1 MKKFIHTLII
11 VAIVSTIF
19 VSHGAALAQ
28 METGRLN
35 ATSVPAFPGAEG
47 FGANTLGGR
56 GGKIFEVTNVNDSG
70 SGSLRACVEASGA
83 RTCVFRVGGLIQ
95 LQSALV
101 IQNPYITIAGQT
113 APGGGITLK
122 KTNGGDA
129 LVIKTHDVI
138 LRYLAS
144 RPGPGGENHGA
155 EIASNGDH
163 LYNIIIDHCSFS
175 WGTDEVLETWYKVT
189 DTTIQWTIVS
199 EGLDCSTHSKGCHS
213 KGLMVGGYADSES
226 KQGLGSENITVHHNL
241 FAHNGERN
249 PLVQTSGLVD
259 VVNNIAYNP
268 FGTFMYLYMKSNSI
282 VPVNYVGNF
291 YKYGPETDSGK
302 YEIKTYD
309 DGGLGADIYVA
320 GNIGPHRKADNLAQD
335 VVVETGSRGFL
346 TSTRHPAP
354 QVTTT
359 SAFVA
364 YDQVLAGAGNSAGVS
379 CDGQWVNR
387 RDSIDARVVNDV
399 RNGTGHI
406 IDDPSQVGGWVTPA
420 AGAPCADSDHD
431 GMPDAYEAR
440 YGLNPNS
447 AADANADADADGYP
461 NVEEAINGTIPS
473 GGGGGPQE
481 QVANG
486 GFETYPV
493 ASNMPARW
501 QGVRFTA
508 GDGKDAAV
516 KYEGAASVKIAGDP
530 AVQKI
535 LTQTLLISGNT
546 GETMNFSFWV
556 RGVSIPAQGAVCEG
570 LALLYK
576 AGVIVERKNLKC
588 PTGSFAFRK
597 LSIAFPASASFDKVA
612 IRIRFKSTGTIW
624 FDKVS
629 LVK

>member
-1 MKKFIHTLII
+1 MKKLIHKLITIAALVATL
-11 VAIVSTIF
+11 F
-19 VSHGAALAQ
+19 VSHGAVQAQ
-28 METGRLN
+28 AEPASLN
-35 ATSVPAFPGAEG
+35 AANVTAFPGAEG
-47 FGANTLGGR
+47 FGANALGGR

-101 IQNPYITIAGQT
+101 IQNPFITIAGQT

-122 KTNGGDA
+122 KTNGGDT
-129 LVIKTHDVI
+129 LSIKTHDVI
-138 LRYLAS
+138 LRYIS
-144 RPGPGGENHGA
+144 FRPGAGGENHGA

-213 KGLMVGGYADSES
+213 KGLMVGGYASSES
-226 KQGLGSENITVHHNL
+226 KNALGSEKITVHHNL

-249 PLVQTSGLVD
+249 PLVQTSGVVD

-282 VPVNYVGNF
+282 VPVNYVGNYF
-291 YKYGPETDSGK
+291 KYGPDTDSGK

-320 GNIGPHRKADNLAQD
+320 GNIGPHRKTDDLAQD
-335 VVVETGSRGFL
+335 IVVDSNSRDYL

-364 YDQVLAGAGNSAGVS
+364 YDKVLASAGNSAGVS
-379 CDGQWVNR
+379 CDGQWFNR

-399 RNGTGHI
+399 KNGTGHI

-420 AGAPCADSDHD
+420 AGVPCADSDHD
-431 GMPDAYEAR
+431 GMPDAYETR
-440 YGLNPNS
+440 YGFNPNNN
-447 AADANADADADGYP
+447 ADANADADGDGYP

-473 GGGGGPQE
+473 GGGGPQE
-481 QVANG
+481 QVVNG

-493 ASNMPARW
+493 SSKTPTRW
-501 QGVRFTA
+501 RGTRFKA
-508 GDGKDAAV
+508 GDGKDTAV
-516 KYEGAASVKIAGDP
+516 KYEGAASIKIVGDP

-535 LTQTLLISGNT
+535 LTQTLLVAGNA
-546 GETMNFSFWV
+546 GETLNFSYWV
-556 RGVSIPAQGAVCEG
+556 RGASIPTKGAVCEG
-570 LALLYK
+570 IALLYK
-576 AGVIVERKNLKC
+576 AGVIVERKSLKC
-588 PTGSFAFRK
+588 PVGSFAFK
-597 LSIAFPASASFDKVA
+597 KMSAVFSASNSFDKIV
-612 IRIRFKSTGTIW
+612 IRIRFKSTGRVW